1 VSPWV
6 PRALIAL
13 LALAIGYAI
22 YSIAV
27 GEGGPRP
34 ADVGGVNDV
43 QRIFGGIPQD
53 ADALGADDAAVT
65 VSVFNDIQCEPCAR
79 WQIDVID
86 PLVEGYART
95 GEARFEF
102 RHFSVAPNDTTLA
115 AIAAESAGR
124 QEREWQYL
132 DTFVRNQ
139 DLARRRGVDEE
150 LLREIAGA
158 VPELDVDR
166 WARDYDAPE
175 TVDLVREDAMLAAEL
190 KLPAEP
196 AAVVSGPGGQ
206 RELIETPSAEEI
218 RQAIEEVA

>member
-53 ADALGADDAAVT
+53 ADALGADDAEVT
-65 VSVFNDIQCEPCAR
+65 VSVFNDIQCEPCAQ

-124 QEREWQYL
+124 QEREWQYV

-196 AAVVSGPGGQ
+196 AVVVSGPGGQ
-206 RELIETPSAEEI
+206 RELIETPSPEEI